1 MRAMAPG
8 SRISAIWLSV
18 FPAISASSNSAG
30 PGSGASPTPV
40 TFAPMAVS
48 QSAAHPPLKPVWPVR
63 STRLPRQ
70 KAGSGL
76 VEVGVSS
83 RIGGLFTA
91 GAPAPLKISTFQTP
105 AYQPGP
111 ARQDCRAGQGW
122 GQGWGLTGRGAPAKG
137 DDGV

>member
-40 TFAPMAVS
+40 TFAPIELS

-70 KAGSGL
+70 KSASGL
-76 VEVGVSS
+76 VEDWVSS
-83 RIGGLFTA
+83 LIGGLFAA
-91 GAPAPLKISTFQTP
+91 GAPAPLKISIFQTP

-111 ARQDCRAGQGW
+111 ARQDCRAGVGAGVGVDGSGGT
-122 GQGWGLTGRGAPAKG
+122 GQR
-137 DDGV
+137 